1 MILVIYTLCS
11 HGVDTLL
18 DYVFCLFVC
27 SFFIFYFFIFSLFEI
42 SAAVHVQIACLVC
55 CRVINF

>member
-18 DYVFCLFVC
+18 DYVFCLFV
-27 SFFIFYFFIFSLFEI
+27 YFDIKDLSSCI
-42 SAAVHVQIACLVC
+42 DVVHTMLVYSILC
-55 CRVINF
+55 CILLYF